1 MKYSRI
7 PRVNRQAHGLILV
20 GIIALIAHCI
30 RILIPFFS
38 QTDQVQQPCCA
49 YEIISDSRPTV
60 TLLLE
65 KPESISRI
73 MDLAGVHRIARCET
87 DLPVPCDRSI
97 RLTGNASEIIIGN
110 ISGAHRVSNGKKV
123 DLNAADESDL
133 RAIPGIGPVLAGRI
147 VSHRESIGGFTR
159 LEELKSVAG
168 IRTKKFSQ
176 FSRFLEISDSFYGQK
191 HVQSP
196 LSFSDPPAGP
206 HE

>member
-7 PRVNRQAHGLILV
+7 PRVNRQVHGLILV

-30 RILIPFFS
+30 GILIPFFS
-38 QTDQVQQPCCA
+38 QTDRAQEPQCA
-49 YEIISDSRPTV
+49 YEIISDSQPTV

-73 MDLAGVHRIARCET
+73 MDLAGVHRISRCDT
-87 DLPVPCDRSI
+87 GRPVPCDRSI
-97 RLTGNASEIIIGN
+97 RLTGNAPEIVIGN
-110 ISGAHRVSNGKKV
+110 ISGTHRISNGKKV

-133 RAIPGIGPVLAGRI
+133 RAIPGIGPVLASRI
-147 VSHRESIGGFTR
+147 VSHRESIGGFTS
-159 LEELKSVAG
+159 LEELKNVTG

-176 FSRFLEISDSFYGQK
+176 FSRFLEISDSFCRQK

-196 LSFSDPPAGP
+196 LSFSDPPAWP
-206 HE
+206 NE